1 MATSQIMFPVALV
14 AGAYLIGSIPFSW
27 LIVRLFRN
35 IDIRSV
41 GSGNVGATNV
51 LRNAGKGAGILALL
65 LDGLK
70 GWGVVFLAGTVSGS
84 AHWPFGADGA
94 TAVDSPSF
102 WVGLAALVVVI
113 GHMFPVWLQF
123 RGGKGVATGAG
134 AYLAIDP
141 LALLFT
147 FLTFLGVVTVGRYVS
162 VGSMT
167 AAAVFPLYL
176 RFLTGGTTWEI
187 VFSVLLGL
195 LVIVKHHTNV
205 ARILNGEERK
215 FPR

>member
-1 MATSQIMFPVALV
+1 MVVPAVLL

-27 LIVRLFRN
+27 LIVRAFKK

-51 LRNAGKGAGILALL
+51 LRNAGKGAGTLALL

-70 GWGVVFLAGTVSGS
+70 GWGVVFMAEVVTSS
-84 AHWPFGADGA
+84 AAWPFGVDGA
-94 TAVDSPSF
+94 TVSDSPSF
-102 WVGLAALVVVI
+102 WVGLAALVVVV
-113 GHMFPVWLQF
+113 GHMFPVWLRF

-141 LALLFT
+141 LAIVFT
-147 FLTFLGVVTVGRYVS
+147 FLTFLGVVTITRYVS
-162 VGSMT
+162 IGSMA

-176 RFLTGGTTWEI
+176 RFVSGGTTWEI
-187 VFSVLLGL
+187 VFSVLIGL
-195 LVIVKHHTNV
+195 LVIVMHRTNV
-205 ARILNGEERK
+205 ARILSGDERK
-215 FPR
+215 FP